1 MRPCV
6 LLADSLDAA
15 AEARLHA
22 KAEVLFAAGDDR
34 ALLELIAQADALIAR
49 THTPVTRRLLEA
61 GTRLRVIGVAGVG
74 VDRVDLTA
82 AAECGV
88 TVLHTPGAASD
99 AVAEFT
105 VHLMLELLRPV
116 RALSA
121 AYAAGRFHEA
131 RREPHGAELRDCTIG
146 IVGMGRIGSRVG
158 RILAGVGA
166 RVVYNDITPV
176 GPFDYPATPLAKREL
191 WAASDFVTLH
201 VPLTSETR
209 GLVGDQVLPQFKAG
223 ARLINTARGAAVDT
237 AALVEALQN
246 GSLAGAALDVT
257 DPEPLPAD
265 HPLFAL
271 PQCVLT
277 PHVAARTHGG
287 LARMY
292 AVVDDV
298 LAYLGCG

>member
-1 MRPCV
+1 MRPRV
-6 LLADSLDAA
+6 VLADSLDAE

-22 KAEVLFAAGDDR
+22 KAEVFSAGGDAP

-49 THTPVTRRLLEA
+49 THTPVTRSLLEA
-61 GTRLRVIGVAGVG
+61 GKRLRVVGVAGVG

-82 AAECGV
+82 AAELGV

-105 VHLMLELLRPV
+105 VHLMLELLRPL

-121 AYAAGRFHEA
+121 SYAAGRFHDA
-131 RREPHGAELRDCTIG
+131 RREPHGAELRDCTVG

-158 RILAGVGA
+158 RILSGVGA
-166 RVVYNDITPV
+166 RIVYNDIAPV
-176 GPFDYPATPLAKREL
+176 GPFDFAATPLEKRAL
-191 WAASDFVTLH
+191 WTASDVVTLH
-201 VPLTSETR
+201 VPLTPETR
-209 GLVGDQVLPQFKAG
+209 GLIDAQVLGQFKPG

-237 AALVEALQN
+237 HALLTSLRTGA
-246 GSLAGAALDVT
+246 LAGAALDVT
-257 DPEPLPAD
+257 DPEPLPPE
-265 HPLFAL
+265 HPLFTM

-277 PHVAARTHGG
+277 PHVAARTYGG

-298 LAYLGCG
+298 LAFLGCA